1 MSHFTV
7 LVVTDTGPLMD
18 GDPTLKEALQP
29 FHEFECTGDHDEYIV
44 WIDEHDEFAAEF
56 DGYTTHIPYVFD
68 AAGNPVASKYDD
80 RFKAQGIRTESDPF
94 PSSTFCVP
102 DGMTVKSVAPC
113 EVYGSM
119 REYMEDW
126 HGYGDDHIDENGRF
140 GRWTNPNAKWDW
152 WTVGGR
158 WGGSL
163 TTKGG
168 SKVNSW
174 MWGGIDIDAMR
185 SKAERDA
192 RRIFAVLSLTIGDA
206 ELPDSWASIRDRSS
220 DINAAREEFNTNAAV
235 VRLSENKEFL
245 WDQPYWIEVYRNGL
259 DSYVAQERAKAT
271 QFFAILKDG
280 VWHERGEM
288 GWFGFVSNEKETD
301 RWNEEYAS
309 ILESIKPEQF
319 VTVVDCHI

>member
-68 AAGNPVASKYDD
+68 ADGNPVASKYDD
-80 RFKAQGIRTESDPF
+80 RFKEDGLRTARDPF

-168 SKVNSW
+168 SKVTSW
-174 MWGGIDIDAMR
+174 MWGDIDIAHMR
-185 SKAERDA
+185 EKAEEEA
-192 RRIFAVLSLTIGDA
+192 RTTFSRLMLVIGNNA
-206 ELPDSWASIRDRSS
+206 LPDSWEAVRDRNK
-220 DINAAREEFNTNAAV
+220 DIDAAREEFNSNPAVAA
-235 VRLSENKEFL
+235 LSADKDFS
-245 WDQPYWIEVYRNGL
+245 WDASEWIETARNGIDAYVSERR
-259 DSYVAQERAKAT
+259 DSAT
-271 QFFAILKDG
+271 RFFAILKDG
-280 VWHERGEM
+280 VWHERGKM
-288 GWFGFVSNEKETD
+288 GLFGFVSNEKETA

-309 ILESIKPEQF
+309 ILESIKPKQF